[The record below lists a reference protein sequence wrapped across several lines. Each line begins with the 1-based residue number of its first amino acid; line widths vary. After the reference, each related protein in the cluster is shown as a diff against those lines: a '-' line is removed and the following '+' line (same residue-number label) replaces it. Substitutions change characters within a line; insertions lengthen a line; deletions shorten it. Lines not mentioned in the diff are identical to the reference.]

1 MNVIGIIIPL
11 LAGILV
17 GQDAAKRGMNAWGW
31 GIGVFLLLIL
41 FLPLYFITR
50 KPKLEEQSIG
60 SDEVLDDNV
69 L

>member
-1 MNVIGIIIPL
+1 MNVIGLVIGL
-11 LAGILV
+11 LAAILV

-31 GIGVFLLLIL
+31 GIGVFLLLIV
-41 FLPLYFITR
+41 FLPIYFISR

-60 SDEVLDDNV
+60 SDDVLDDEM